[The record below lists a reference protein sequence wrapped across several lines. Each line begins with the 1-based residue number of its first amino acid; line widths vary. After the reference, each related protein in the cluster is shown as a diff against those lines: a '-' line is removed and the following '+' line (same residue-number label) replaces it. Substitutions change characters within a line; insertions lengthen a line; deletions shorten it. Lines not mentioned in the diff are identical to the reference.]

1 MKKIYLVLILILF
14 VLSRLWHLLA
24 MPPFLDELIYVRW
37 LDTIKTTG
45 NWLLPLKE
53 FGWEP
58 LGIWTASLINRIISD
73 PLLSLRL
80 NSVIFSALSLVM
92 VYKLAGRSAAFFY
105 VFSPIILFHD
115 RLGLRGDNLVILATL
130 MVLYGLKKRLEAKKP
145 NAVIW
150 VGLGIALGL
159 FTKTTAA
166 ALPIVVVLSYL
177 WFRPKLKLIDYISGI
192 LSTIPF
198 LFYWLTGTLGQV
210 INKES
215 TFVGEALLKNN
226 LLQIG
231 PWLFQYLTW
240 PVLLLIIGGLI
251 LSWKNRLLLISWL
264 VPLFLLA
271 VSAKILFPRYLL
283 PIIPFLLIYAASGF
297 NWIKQKLP
305 KSLRPLLIVF
315 LLLPAWFSWQMILNP
330 KTAAL
335 PEIDKWQYVTGWPS
349 GYGLAELI
357 TYLKT
362 DPPALLVTEDNDL
375 IKSGLPYLWPDHPFV
390 ITQTATASAYFV
402 SNINNQ
408 LPDGLT
414 GRLIKE
420 FPRPE
425 NKSALRL
432 WQLE

>member
-1 MKKIYLVLILILF
+1 MWLPLVIIFILTRIY
-14 VLSRLWHLLA
+14 HLLA
-24 MPPFLDELIYVRW
+24 LPPFIDEMIYIRW
-37 LDTIKTTG
+37 LQTIKITG
-45 NWLLPLKE
+45 DWLLPLKE

-58 LGIWTASLINRIISD
+58 LGIWTASLINRFISN
-73 PLLSLRL
+73 PLFSLRL
-80 NSVIFSALSLVM
+80 NSVIFSILSLFM
-92 VYKLAGRSAAFFY
+92 VGKLAGRSAMLFY
-105 VFSPIILFHD
+105 VLSPIILFHD
-115 RLGLRGDNLVILATL
+115 RLGLRGDNLVVLAGL
-130 MVLYGLKKRLEAKKP
+130 MVIYGLKERLEVKKP

-159 FTKTTAA
+159 FAKTTAA
-166 ALPIVVVLSYL
+166 ALPIVVALSYL
-177 WFRPKLKLIDYISGI
+177 WFRPKLKPIDFIAGI

-215 TFVGEALLKNN
+215 TFVGEALFKNN

-240 PVLLLIIGGLI
+240 PVLFLIIGGLI

-297 NWIKQKLP
+297 NWLKQKLP
-305 KSLRPLLIVF
+305 KFLRPLLIIF
-315 LLLPAWFSWQMILNP
+315 LLAPAWFSWQIIAQP
-330 KTAAL
+330 DKAPL
-335 PEIDKWQYVTGWPS
+335 PEIERWQYISGWPS
-349 GYGLAELI
+349 GYGLTELV

-362 DPPALLVTEDNDL
+362 DSPAVLVTEDNDL
-375 IKSGLPYLWPDHPFV
+375 IKTGLPYLWPNHPFI
-390 ITQTATASAYFV
+390 ITQTATASAYYV
-402 SNINNQ
+402 SNINDQ
-408 LPDGLT
+408 LPENLT
-414 GRLIKE
+414 GRLLKE

-425 NKSALRL
+425 NKTALRL